1 MSEDERDGTA
11 IQARFDGPD
20 FARIE
25 DWRRSQ
31 TRIPPLAETVRMLVK
46 RGLDAERR
54 STQRCMIRAKPTNPP
69 MVRRAGEAAKI
80 FGQSTT
86 GNL

>member
-1 MSEDERDGTA
+1 MLEDEREATA
-11 IQARFDGPD
+11 IQTRFDGPD

-46 RGLDAERR
+46 RALDADRRTKER
-54 STQRCMIRAKPTNPP
+54 TA
-69 MVRRAGEAAKI
+69 
-80 FGQSTT
+80 
-86 GNL
+86 